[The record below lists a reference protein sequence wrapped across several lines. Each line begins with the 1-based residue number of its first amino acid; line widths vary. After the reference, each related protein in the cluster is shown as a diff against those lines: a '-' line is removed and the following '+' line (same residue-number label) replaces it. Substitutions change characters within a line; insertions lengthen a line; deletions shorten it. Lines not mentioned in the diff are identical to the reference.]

1 MMSEQQII
9 DLYAGRKMTIREIA
23 HAAGKTYRKV
33 RWILVKA
40 GYHYGKI

>member
-1 MMSEQQII
+1 MTDQQII
-9 DLYAGRKMTIREIA
+9 QLYAARMMTIRELA
-23 HAAGKTYRKV
+23 QAAGRPFKEV